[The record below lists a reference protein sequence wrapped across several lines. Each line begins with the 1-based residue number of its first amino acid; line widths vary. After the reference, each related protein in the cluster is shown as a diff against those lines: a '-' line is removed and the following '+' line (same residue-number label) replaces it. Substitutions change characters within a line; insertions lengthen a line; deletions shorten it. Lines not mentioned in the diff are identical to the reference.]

1 MAFCSGCG
9 AQLTENSRF
18 CDKCGAPQP
27 VAAPALAPAVVVRE
41 RKEPWFALA
50 LSFLFSGL
58 GQIYNGEVKKGI
70 AFIIAHG
77 ISLFL
82 IMAGIGLITT
92 PIIWIWGMVDA
103 YKSAERINLNHGTV

>member
-1 MAFCSGCG
+1 MAYCSGCG
-9 AQLTENSRF
+9 AQLTANSHF

-27 VAAPALAPAVVVRE
+27 VAAPALAPVVVVRD

-70 AFIIAHG
+70 AFIIAHA

-103 YKSAERINLNHGTV
+103 YKSAQRINLSHGTV